1 MKDTTSS
8 SSLSFDTMSLI
19 SLSKLLLLFSLAL
32 SLFSSSKENSLL
44 AVVEACSDV
53 LVTPGASSKGDA
65 MIGYI
70 ADDPALYGVLYHYP
84 PTTNNNEDDKV
95 DVYDWDTG
103 VS

>member
-1 MKDTTSS
+1 MP
-8 SSLSFDTMSLI
+8 LI

-32 SLFSSSKENSLL
+32 SLFSLSKENSF
-44 AVVEACSDV
+44 AVMVDACSDI

-65 MIGYI
+65 MIGYN

-84 PTTNNNEDDKV
+84 PTTNNKEDDKV
-95 DVYDWDTG
+95 KVYDWDTG